1 MDKEGFT
8 AELTHGRPETKN
20 KTFVYLA
27 MSHEPVELIKNGKK
41 MTCSLDIVEENPAYF
56 LLETFSKIPS
66 NDSFPKTHKESVD
79 AVHIHMLGKFG
90 KEFLGVYGD
99 SIDQDAIYNFD
110 VMDYTFR
117 DELYE
122 CFLSIGSSESVAVL
136 EEKCPIYCMEEVSSS
151 ELHEELENENSDSHI
166 YMIKRA
172 NIDGQGQSED
182 DETMDE
188 ILEDGD
194 HIGHTMYIHNE
205 L

>member
-1 MDKEGFT
+1 
-8 AELTHGRPETKN
+8 
-20 KTFVYLA
+20 
-27 MSHEPVELIKNGKK
+27 
-41 MTCSLDIVEENPAYF
+41 
-56 LLETFSKIPS
+56 
-66 NDSFPKTHKESVD
+66 
-79 AVHIHMLGKFG
+79 MLGKFG

-110 VMDYTFR
+110 VMDYTLR

-136 EEKCPIYCMEEVSSS
+136 EEKCPIYCLEEVTSS
-151 ELHEELENENSDSHI
+151 EMHEELENENSDSHI

-172 NIDGQGQSED
+172 KLDSHSED
-182 DETMDE
+182 DETMEE

-205 L
+205 LWKLYDQVRYNYNNSYLWKIVVAVSTHIMEVPYNKRTRSSLAVRCTTEKLN